1 MPHPED
7 QNLPPELASLEAKLG
22 ELTPSSGR
30 LDRDR
35 LMYEL
40 GKAQAASCQATTGLS
55 WKWTLGLT
63 LSSNVVVAL
72 VMFFAFYPG
81 NVSVPPSQA
90 TKPAGTH
97 QAADRGQLVEGIKAD
112 QPGRAIARLNLQELP
127 SWYDEWKSSV
137 ADWFPAS
144 TPERPDPAMMAV
156 KNLGEEFPAFAS
168 YARFQMLAAGR
179 KTLPPP
185 VILPQEEPPVLRFP
199 QDRAAQINKYLDANW
214 N

>member
-1 MPHPED
+1 MPHSED

-40 GKAQAASCQATTGLS
+40 GKAQAESTQVSAGLS

-63 LSSNVVVAL
+63 LTSNVVVAV
-72 VMFFAFYPG
+72 VMFLAFYAG
-81 NVSVPPSQA
+81 GATVLPSQA
-90 TKPAGTH
+90 VE
-97 QAADRGQLVEGIKAD
+97 AASPYRSADEGQLVQGTKTG
-112 QPGRAIARLNLQELP
+112 QPGRMIARLDPQELP
-127 SWYDEWKSSV
+127 SWYDELKSSV

-144 TPERPDPAMMAV
+144 APERPDPAMDV
-156 KNLGEEFPAFAS
+156 LRDLNKEFPALAS
-168 YARFQMLAAGR
+168 YARFQMLAADR
-179 KTLPPP
+179 RTLPPP
-185 VILPQEEPPVLRFP
+185 VPLSREERPVLSFP
-199 QDRAAQINKYLDANW
+199 QDRAAQIHKYLDANW